1 MKIYYTSHA
10 DNVISKREIKES
22 QVEELVKSP
31 PQVLEGKGETK
42 IAQGI
47 YQRNDRDF
55 LLRVVYKE
63 EKDIIKVITSYW
75 TSKIEKYWEEK
86 P

>member
-1 MKIYYTSHA
+1 MTIYYTSHA
-10 DNVISKREIKES
+10 NKVLSKRGIEEQK
-22 QVEELVKSP
+22 VEELLGSP
-31 PQVLEGKGETK
+31 PQIVEGKGETK

-47 YQRNDRDF
+47 YHRNNKEF

-63 EKDIIKVITSYW
+63 EGGIIKVITSYW

-86 P
+86 T